1 MLIAKNK
8 IIFYFSWH
16 YWIIILFLPHRVVV
30 ECLKSTDNS
39 MVVSSL
45 RILKTVI
52 DKREAQSIR
61 KATVKAV
68 LGIMEKLT
76 NTDLDMIAETF
87 KLIKTIIE
95 CNPHD
100 LSSS

>member
-1 MLIAKNK
+1 
-8 IIFYFSWH
+8 
-16 YWIIILFLPHRVVV
+16 
-30 ECLKSTDNS
+30 